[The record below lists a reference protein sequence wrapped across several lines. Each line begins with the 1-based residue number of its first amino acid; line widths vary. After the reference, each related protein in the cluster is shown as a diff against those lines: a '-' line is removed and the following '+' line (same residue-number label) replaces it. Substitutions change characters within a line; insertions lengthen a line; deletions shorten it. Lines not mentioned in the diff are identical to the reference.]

1 MQIMVKSTRSQKSE
15 CKVTVKAPPLFVS
28 VTVPCGRVV
37 DTPMISPSAYPFA
50 AIYHITVKLLH
61 VQDTASGA
69 PYGYII
75 SSDEKKQ

>member
-1 MQIMVKSTRSQKSE
+1 M
-15 CKVTVKAPPLFVS
+15 TVKAPPLFVS

-61 VQDTASGA
+61 VQDMR
-69 PYGYII
+69 YIMR
-75 SSDEKKQ
+75 KMTTWMWRNWG